1 MKVVKNGKTQF
12 VDWRYENPQ
21 LDQLI
26 QEKGLTQEEVKK
38 MKTGKLLQVLGISKF
53 PDPAATHCIVRNEDM
68 EIVHD
73 VLVKKHLRDP
83 HSKEKARRFSLQKLL
98 DTYYSGDE
106 NKLVRAAFWQSYIN
120 RSKQ

>member
-83 HSKEKARRFSLQKLL
+83 HSKEKARRF
-98 DTYYSGDE
+98 
-106 NKLVRAAFWQSYIN
+106 
-120 RSKQ
+120 

>member
-1 MKVVKNGKTQF
+1 MKVTLKGKTQF
-12 VDWRYENPQ
+12 VDWRYDNPQ

-26 QEKGLTQEEVKK
+26 QEKGLTQEDVKK
-38 MKTGKLLQVLGISKF
+38 MPTRQLLQLLGISKF
-53 PDPAATHCIVRNEDM
+53 PDPAMTHCIVRNEDM

-98 DTYYSGDE
+98 DTYYPGDE
-106 NKLVRAAFWQSYIN
+106 NKQIRKAYWDAYIN